1 MSDETA
7 QQLFMRL
14 ANKYGIWLEQGRKRL
29 VEWREANRT
38 AGDDEQ
44 GCRARWDARDAM
56 RTWCAALKRE
66 LDLDVG
72 EGVRARVNFAATGS
86 PLGTNELAEHEARL
100 AALDRLIGQLLGQA
114 GPLRG

>member
-1 MSDETA
+1 MKTESGLDWLA
-7 QQLFMRL
+7 L

-38 AGDDEQ
+38 AGDDEA
-44 GCRARWDARDAM
+44 GCRARWDAREAM

-86 PLGTNELAEHEARL
+86 PLGMNELGEHEARL
-100 AALDRLIGQLLGQA
+100 AALDRLIGQLLSQA
-114 GPLRG
+114 GPLTV